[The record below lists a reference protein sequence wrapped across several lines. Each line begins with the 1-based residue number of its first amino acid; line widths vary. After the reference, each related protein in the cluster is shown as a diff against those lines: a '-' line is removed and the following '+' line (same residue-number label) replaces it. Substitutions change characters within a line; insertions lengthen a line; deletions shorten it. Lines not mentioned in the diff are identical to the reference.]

1 MELELEQLVCCP
13 LYIFTHV
20 FCLLTFDKIYLSTEF
35 WLEWLLL
42 LFKSFINN
50 DMRTFGLSQY
60 VAVSVTEVS
69 DVDVDFTEA
78 VLMLI
83 IYQQRSP
90 IDSLLAGVG
99 YY

>member
-1 MELELEQLVCCP
+1 MLPFVHICTCILS
-13 LYIFTHV
+13 
-20 FCLLTFDKIYLSTEF
+20 FDKIYLSTEF

-60 VAVSVTEVS
+60 VAVSVTDVS
-69 DVDVDFTEA
+69 NVDVDFTEA

-90 IDSLLAGVG
+90 IDRLLVLVIIDHIDIGST
-99 YY
+99 